1 MPQLSGFRFIRLIL
15 TIVILLSIFMFFVIR
30 MINFYFLKKIEIEG
44 EGLEKELDIKDLKIK
59 KFF

>member
-1 MPQLSGFRFIRLIL
+1 
-15 TIVILLSIFMFFVIR
+15 MFFVIR
-30 MINFYFLKKIEIEG
+30 MINFYFLKNIEIEG